1 MIKLI
6 IAGSRSV
13 HPTPT
18 EIDAAFDDLLFV
30 AEDVGLVISGKA
42 PGADRAGELWARH
55 KGIPIAEYPIIG
67 ADTVPFGRK
76 LAPKMRNRRMAE
88 IGDMAIVF
96 WDGISG
102 GSADMVTRM
111 VARDKPVRVV
121 PMKARK
127 Q

>member
-6 IAGSRSV
+6 IAGSRSL
-13 HPTPT
+13 HPTPE
-18 EIDAAFDDLLFV
+18 EIDAVFDDLLFI
-30 AEDVGLVISGKA
+30 AADVSLVISGKA
-42 PGADRAGELWARH
+42 PGADRAGEEWAKARG
-55 KGIPIAEYPIIG
+55 KPIEGYPIIG

-88 IGDMAIVF
+88 VGDMAIVF

-127 Q
+127 T